1 MKTARLAVVGV
12 LALAVGAC
20 GDDAGAPSTT
30 ASSTTVPV
38 ETTST
43 TVPLPARWS
52 KVGRD
57 ETPAVTQDVV
67 ANGTA
72 TDGWYWATISDV
84 AAPNG
89 FARFTLYKA
98 WFGEACDK
106 EFEALVNAGEEH
118 CMNGYEVSDSVTQT
132 VDSDAGTFAT
142 ILVLDPS
149 DPDSWQNAHYVSPA
163 DLVTLAT
170 GGSIGD
176 APAGYAWTPFPFDV
190 KIESGKVVKVQ
201 QRYAP

>member
-1 MKTARLAVVGV
+1 MRTARSMFVA
-12 LALAVGAC
+12 ALVIAVGAC
-20 GDDAGAPSTT
+20 GEDAGAPATSTT
-30 ASSTTVPV
+30 ETTAAAT
-38 ETTST
+38 TTST

-57 ETPAVTQDVV
+57 ETPAVTQDVTG
-67 ANGTA
+67 AGTPA
-72 TDGWYWATISDV
+72 DGWYWATISDT

-98 WFGEACDK
+98 WFGEACDA

-118 CMNGYEVSDSVTQT
+118 CMNGYEVAGTPSQN
-132 VDSDAGTFAT
+132 VDSDANTFVT
-142 ILVLDPS
+142 ILVLDTS
-149 DPDSWQNAHYVSPA
+149 DPDSWQHSHFVTPA

-170 GGSIGD
+170 GGTVGD
-176 APAGYAWTPFPFDV
+176 APAGYSWIPFPFDV
-190 KIESGKVVKVQ
+190 KIENGKIAKVQ